1 MPTCRDRSGRL
12 NDPGSREY
20 SCPQGIAL
28 PRRNDHSCTAGAQR
42 TIIVALEGGAA
53 IIFIVVALRA
63 MLLGAEQLAQLFIGG
78 QWGLEP
84 LGPRCSQKL
93 AGK

>member
-1 MPTCRDRSGRL
+1 MTLGPANTAALRALHCR
-12 NDPGSREY
+12 
-20 SCPQGIAL
+20 
-28 PRRNDHSCTAGAQR
+28 GA